1 MKWIVKWLGNRHS
14 HEGGNLAS
22 FWRPAGA
29 IGFIVMFVAFTLLSA
44 CTDYVA
50 QMDEDFE
57 SWKEERLT
65 SSSSMQKLSSSEEN
79 SSSSVT
85 VFSSSARSSSSAAE
99 SSSSKVVSSSSV
111 PVSSSS
117 FADIYSN
124 SFRDSRDGQTYRI
137 VKIGTQTWM
146 AENLNYETE
155 GSYCYNN
162 DATKCTKYG
171 RLYTWI
177 AATTA
182 CPSGWHLPSTTEWE
196 TLFTAV
202 GGRSIAGTKLKSTSS
217 WDTDIDGSKICV
229 SNCDV
234 NGNGTNAYGF
244 SALPAGWKN
253 SYGDFAF
260 EGVDAYFWSVSS
272 APYGN
277 YYYMQLHFYNEQ
289 AFLDYK
295 GYIDALSVR
304 CLKD

>member
-1 MKWIVKWLGNRHS
+1 MKWIVNSGWWLGNRHQRV
-14 HEGGNLAS
+14 S
-22 FWRPAGA
+22 FRYPRVGVGLLT
-29 IGFIVMFVAFTLLSA
+29 IFCLFLLSA

-65 SSSSMQKLSSSEEN
+65 SSSSMQKSSSSN
-79 SSSSVT
+79 VKSSSSVT
-85 VFSSSARSSSSAAE
+85 VFSSTGASSGTVE
-99 SSSSKVVSSSSV
+99 SSSSRVVSSSSV

-117 FADIYSN
+117 VAAVNSN

-137 VKIGTQTWM
+137 VKIGTQVWM

-217 WDTDIDGSKICV
+217 WDIDIDDSKICV

-234 NGNGTNAYGF
+234 NGNGTDAYGF

-289 AFLDYK
+289 VFLEYK

>member
-1 MKWIVKWLGNRHS
+1 
-14 HEGGNLAS
+14 
-22 FWRPAGA
+22 
-29 IGFIVMFVAFTLLSA
+29 
-44 CTDYVA
+44 
-50 QMDEDFE
+50 MDEDFE
-57 SWKEERLT
+57 AWKEERLT
-65 SSSSMQKLSSSEEN
+65 KDEPSSSSQVKSSSSSVQKSSASDEK

-85 VFSSSARSSSSAAE
+85 VFSSSARSSSSAAA
-99 SSSSKVVSSSSV
+99 SSSSMVVSSSSV

-117 FADIYSN
+117 VAAVNSN
-124 SFRDSRDGQTYRI
+124 SFRDSRDGQAYRI

-234 NGNGTNAYGF
+234 NGNGTDAYGF
-244 SALPAGWKN
+244 SALPAGWK
-253 SYGDFAF
+253 SGDFAF

>member
-1 MKWIVKWLGNRHS
+1 MKWIVNSGWWLGNRHQRV
-14 HEGGNLAS
+14 S
-22 FWRPAGA
+22 FRYPRVGVGLLT
-29 IGFIVMFVAFTLLSA
+29 IFCLFLLSA

-65 SSSSMQKLSSSEEN
+65 SSSSMQKSSSSN
-79 SSSSVT
+79 VKSSSSVT
-85 VFSSSARSSSSAAE
+85 VFSSTGASSGTVE
-99 SSSSKVVSSSSV
+99 SSSSRVVSLSSV

-117 FADIYSN
+117 VAAVNSN

-137 VKIGTQTWM
+137 VKIGTQVWM

-177 AATTA
+177 AATAA

-217 WDTDIDGSKICV
+217 WDTDIDDSKICV

-234 NGNGTNAYGF
+234 NGNGTDAYGF

-253 SYGDFAF
+253 SYGDYAF

-289 AFLDYK
+289 AFLEYK

>member
-1 MKWIVKWLGNRHS
+1 MRNIVVYITKR
-14 HEGGNLAS
+14 A
-22 FWRPAGA
+22 A
-29 IGFIVMFVAFTLLSA
+29 IAIAAISIVA

-57 SWKEERLT
+57 SWKAEALP
-65 SSSSMQKLSSSEEN
+65 SSSSVQKSSASDEK

-85 VFSSSARSSSSAAE
+85 VFSSSARSSSSAAA
-99 SSSSKVVSSSSV
+99 SSSSMVVSSSSV

-117 FADIYSN
+117 VAAVNSN

-137 VKIGTQTWM
+137 VKIGTQVWM
-146 AENLNYETE
+146 AENLNYETAN
-155 GSYCYNN
+155 SYCYDDVSSN
-162 DATKCTKYG
+162 CSKYG
-171 RLYTWI
+171 RLYTWA
-177 AATTA
+177 AATAA

-234 NGNGTNAYGF
+234 NGNGTDAYGF
-244 SALPAGWKN
+244 SALPAGWK
-253 SYGDFAF
+253 SGDFAF

>member
-1 MKWIVKWLGNRHS
+1 MKMLVK
-14 HEGGNLAS
+14 
-22 FWRPAGA
+22 
-29 IGFIVMFVAFTLLSA
+29 IMFALIAVFAMVA
-44 CTDYVA
+44 C
-50 QMDEDFE
+50 
-57 SWKEERLT
+57 
-65 SSSSMQKLSSSEEN
+65 
-79 SSSSVT
+79 
-85 VFSSSARSSSSAAE
+85 
-99 SSSSKVVSSSSV
+99 
-111 PVSSSS
+111 
-117 FADIYSN
+117 
-124 SFRDSRDGQTYRI
+124 DGETYKT
-137 VKIGTQTWM
+137 VKIGSQTWM
-146 AENLNYETE
+146 AENLNYAYTGVPFKH
-155 GSYCYNN
+155 GSYTSDSTSWCYENKVSN
-162 DATKCTKYG
+162 CDKYG